1 MGKTTLLDEI
11 STLPAGKQTKEEF
24 LPKIEI
30 LKAKLA
36 ELQDKLIAQRKY
48 SVLVILQGMDASG
61 KDGTIKHLFSGLNV
75 AGCRVKAF
83 KVPTAEE
90 SAHHF
95 LWRVSKECPE
105 KGMLQIF
112 NRSQYEE
119 ILVPKV
125 NDTISDKLLRQ
136 LCEEINSFE
145 AGLVRD
151 NTLVFKFYL
160 HVSEEEQRS
169 RLAERMQ
176 DPAKR
181 WKYQPEDIAAIGKH
195 DDFAK
200 VYEYIFTHCSKGAPW
215 HIIPADKKWFRNH
228 EILKILVEALSTK
241 SIEYPEIPE

>member
-1 MGKTTLLDEI
+1 MSKTVLLKEI
-11 STLPAGKQTKEEF
+11 STLPTGKETKEES
-24 LPKIEI
+24 LPKIET

-61 KDGTIKHLFSGLNV
+61 KDGTIKHLFSGLNI

-95 LWRVSKECPE
+95 MWRISKECPE
-105 KGMLQIF
+105 KGMIQIF

-125 NDTISDKLLRQ
+125 NSTMSDKLLGQR
-136 LCEEINSFE
+136 CEEINSFE

-169 RLAERMQ
+169 RLEDRLQ
-176 DPAKR
+176 DPAKH

-195 DDFAK
+195 NDFAK
-200 VYEYIFTHCSKGAPW
+200 VYEYIFAHCSKGAPW
-215 HIIPADKKWFRNH
+215 HIIPADKKWFRNY
-228 EILKILVEALSTK
+228 EILQILVDGLSQK
-241 SIEYPEIPE
+241 DIAYPEIPE